1 MSRTWHNDRS
11 LFPLLACREQLRV
24 KGLRL
29 KQLESERAKHREG
42 REALEAQVR
51 NMGVELKTPMHAAL
65 QALCIDLAGCS
76 CMCLYLVCMCACA
89 WMLGEGGFFCQR
101 VRQRRS

>member
-1 MSRTWHNDRS
+1 VIGYGKWQRAPHMSRTRHNDRS

-51 NMGVELKTPMHAAL
+51 SMGVELKTP
-65 QALCIDLAGCS
+65 CT
-76 CMCLYLVCMCACA
+76 
-89 WMLGEGGFFCQR
+89 
-101 VRQRRS
+101 RRYRRCVSI